1 MFPICSFAKDDPP
14 KNSQE
19 LNMGRLEGTVFQSEL
34 LLFKRICMD
43 FFGVWVSVLDDTN
56 AADVVIVVVGVT
68 TLQISTL
75 NNC

>member
-1 MFPICSFAKDDPP
+1 M
-14 KNSQE
+14 
-19 LNMGRLEGTVFQSEL
+19 
-34 LLFKRICMD
+34 
-43 FFGVWVSVLDDTN
+43 SVLDDTN